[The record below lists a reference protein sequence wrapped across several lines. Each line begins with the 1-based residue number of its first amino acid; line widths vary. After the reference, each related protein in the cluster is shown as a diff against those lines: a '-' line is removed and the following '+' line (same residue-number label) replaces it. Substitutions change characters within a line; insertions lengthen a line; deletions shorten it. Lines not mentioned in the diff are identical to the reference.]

1 MGCLLDNSK
10 SFKIIPAINNQISSE
25 IKKKEIQNNKNII
38 TNVVS
43 QAVSELI
50 SRLSRITSVDSLEI
64 PGLLRAALC
73 IGKYHSNYYD
83 NNSSINNKNSSSR
96 TNNKTNNRVDI
107 DNDSKACKSNQIF
120 VERNNDDI
128 MAVTSLWK
136 AILNFHDS
144 LITGTK
150 TLHSHLLLDS
160 LRCLLWLTQSISLHA
175 DKGKTNNGSKGQ
187 SGRRNII
194 NGSAT
199 YRNNCNYNSKSKS
212 GRNFNSRKEEDDGD
226 DDEDGYQW
234 LAIGDRVR
242 RAIPL
247 LRLGL
252 GTGTGFGLG
261 PGHGSDET
269 LVLASSLAT
278 AVLDRCTHPIA
289 MTTQILDVRY
299 SGLISKEISTRV
311 SSKLPLNVSTDPQQE
326 QNFRIEDR
334 PTDKKSVCIY
344 HYSRASLRLL
354 LMTGQYM
361 VECYPHISNI
371 NMMESIWDFV
381 AQFTIPITTIGYAD
395 QNISAADKINHT
407 NNNMNSNMNTIKDNI
422 DETVFGDTVGKRT
435 RTPFKVSESPL
446 PSLLDF
452 SSPSPTKSKSS
463 SSSVFGTTFGDNLAF
478 PSLKEVESNKS
489 RVDAEIESEQAVHN
503 ILKFSL
509 SWALDISLS
518 DCHHHRI
525 RTNNTKSNGGRP
537 IFAAGGS
544 LESAEALKVLK
555 QHALWRLADNVC
567 TKVTVHL
574 SFLFIHCGA
583 SLLFLLF
590 FHFLLIF
597 SFSIISVTFSLVFFL
612 FCFLYLSYLSF
623 SFLFFSPPSSSLIFF
638 LLLIGVTP
646 PLCIS

>member
-1 MGCLLDNSK
+1 MGCLLENSK
-10 SFKIIPAINNQISSE
+10 SFKIIPAINNEISSE
-25 IKKKEIQNNKNII
+25 IKKSEIQNNKNIS

-43 QAVSELI
+43 EAVSELI
-50 SRLSRITSVDSLEI
+50 SRLSRISSVDSLEI

-83 NNSSINNKNSSSR
+83 NNSSISNKNSNSQ
-96 TNNKTNNRVDI
+96 TNNKTNNNRMDF
-107 DNDSKACKSNQIF
+107 DNDSKARKSNQLF
-120 VERNNDDI
+120 VERYNDDI

-160 LRCLLWLTQSISLHA
+160 LKCLLWLTQSISLNA
-175 DKGKTNNGSKGQ
+175 DKGKNNNGSKGQ

-199 YRNNCNYNSKSKS
+199 SRNNCNYNSKSKS
-212 GRNFNSRKEEDDGD
+212 GRNFNSRKEDDGDGD
-226 DDEDGYQW
+226 DDEDNYQW

-261 PGHGSDET
+261 LGHGNDET
-269 LVLASSLAT
+269 LVLASSLAS

-289 MTTQILDVRY
+289 MTTQVLDVRS
-299 SGLISKEISTRV
+299 SGLISKEISTRIP
-311 SSKLPLNVSTDPQQE
+311 SKLPLNMNTDPQQE
-326 QNFRIEDR
+326 QNFRIDDR
-334 PTDKKSVCIY
+334 PTDKKNVCIY
-344 HYSRASLRLL
+344 HYSRAGMRLL
-354 LMTGQYM
+354 LMTGQCM

-371 NMMESIWDFV
+371 NRMESIWGFV
-381 AQFTIPITTIGYAD
+381 AQFTIPINTIGYAN
-395 QNISAADKINHT
+395 QNISAADNKINHT
-407 NNNMNSNMNTIKDNI
+407 NKNVNSNMNTTMDNV

-435 RTPFKVSESPL
+435 RTSFKVSESPL

-463 SSSVFGTTFGDNLAF
+463 STSVFGTTFDDNLAF

-525 RTNNTKSNGGRP
+525 LTNNTKSNGGRP
-537 IFAAGGS
+537 ILAAGGS

-567 TKVTVHL
+567 TKVTVL
-574 SFLFIHCGA
+574 
-583 SLLFLLF
+583 
-590 FHFLLIF
+590 
-597 SFSIISVTFSLVFFL
+597 
-612 FCFLYLSYLSF
+612 
-623 SFLFFSPPSSSLIFF
+623 
-638 LLLIGVTP
+638 
-646 PLCIS
+646 